1 MDKEN
6 IIEAGANVTGA
17 IVSTSMASIS
27 PPMALLGTIIGPV
40 VTAVTSDVANRA
52 LSRSE
57 SDRVNGVTQYMFD
70 KVEKRLND
78 GDQPRR
84 DDVFYLRDEYNQSSA
99 EKLLEETLL
108 RTKQEFEAKKLEYYG
123 NFYAN
128 ICFENNVSYE
138 TANSIIG
145 LFSSLSHQQVK
156 ILAYLNTGKTIPL
169 DKWEKEMYID
179 DRLAPYYM
187 FFSDCLHLYS
197 IRLASNPTMKLGV
210 PEIHISHSGKLM
222 CKLLEIV
229 MTEQELREIES
240 QVIYIEKIV
249 EGLKTTK

>member
-1 MDKEN
+1 MDKNDVIELGSN
-6 IIEAGANVTGA
+6 IAGTV
-17 IVSTSMASIS
+17 VSASVAVVC
-27 PPMALLGTIIGPV
+27 PQMALVGEIIGPV
-40 VTAVTSDVANRA
+40 VTAVTGDIANRT
-52 LSRSE
+52 LSRLE
-57 SDRVNGVTQYMFD
+57 TDRVNGVTQYMVD
-70 KVEKRLND
+70 KVVQRLKN
-78 GDQPRR
+78 GEQPRR
-84 DDVFYLRDEYNQSSA
+84 DDVFYLRDEYDQSSA

-108 RTKQEFEAKKLEYYG
+108 KTKQEFEAKKLHYYG

-128 ICFENNVSYE
+128 FCFENNVSYE

-145 LFSSLSHQQVK
+145 QFSSLSHQQVK
-156 ILAYLNTGKTIPL
+156 ILAYLNAGKTIPL
-169 DKWEKEMYID
+169 DKWEREMYID